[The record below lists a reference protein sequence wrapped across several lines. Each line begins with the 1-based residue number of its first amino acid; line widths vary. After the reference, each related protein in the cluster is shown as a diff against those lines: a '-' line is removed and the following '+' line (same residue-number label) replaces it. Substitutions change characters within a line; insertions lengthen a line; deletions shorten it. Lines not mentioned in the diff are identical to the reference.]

1 MKALNKTINKE
12 IKINNSNTKVDEC
25 KKSDSKDFK
34 KRLIYFS
41 PKKVNIKKGIPQSV
55 VQRSLSISEN
65 NIAGIALKK
74 LALFGQNKTVDLN
87 IVKNLDKKNKKFME
101 ILSILN
107 KNNNN
112 RDKNE
117 KDIIINF
124 LFKKNIRENIINDLE
139 YFNISIKK

>member
-1 MKALNKTINKE
+1 MVGISASLGLPALCQWGAKG
-12 IKINNSNTKVDEC
+12 
-25 KKSDSKDFK
+25 
-34 KRLIYFS
+34 YFS

-101 ILSILN
+101 ILSI
-107 KNNNN
+107 
-112 RDKNE
+112 
-117 KDIIINF
+117 
-124 LFKKNIRENIINDLE
+124 
-139 YFNISIKK
+139 

>member
-101 ILSILN
+101 ILSI
-107 KNNNN
+107 
-112 RDKNE
+112 
-117 KDIIINF
+117 
-124 LFKKNIRENIINDLE
+124 
-139 YFNISIKK
+139 